1 MAKVILMSD
10 ICVFT
15 KKCTCS
21 CVFAFFFVP
30 LRAKCILGGLGQVM
44 KNVDT
49 YYFLGIGG
57 IGMSALARYMA
68 AQGMRVLGY
77 DRTCTALTQALEAE
91 GIDVCYDDRLD
102 MVQQLDASRTLVVR
116 TPAVPEDL
124 AVYAYLREQGFRI
137 VKRAELLGELT
148 RKKRALCV
156 AGTHGKTT
164 TSTLL
169 AHILHQSHL
178 GAEAFLGGIAN
189 NYDTNLLMDPESD
202 LVVVEADEFDRSFH
216 QLSPYMSV
224 ITSMDAD
231 HLDIYG
237 TEEAYQASFAQYA
250 GQVEKALVVK
260 AALSQYIAKAA
271 RPQCKVYSYAVGEK
285 ADFYADNVRIEGGE
299 IWFDFH
305 TPDTCCLISNIRL
318 GVPVLVNVE
327 NSVAAMAVAWLMGA
341 TAEELRAGVES
352 FAGVHRRFDVHVN
365 TPRVSYID
373 DYAHHPQEL
382 AATIQ
387 SVNTLYPDRYV
398 IGVFQPHLYSRTRDF
413 ADDFAQVLCEM
424 DEVVLLPIYPAREE
438 PIAGVTS
445 EWLMGLLGDEVRGDK
460 VKRVLAKPYIVGKY
474 LRLRMKQCWAKGQNV
489 VVLTMGAGDID
500 KLVADIKRNL
510 TYKIL

>member
-1 MAKVILMSD
+1 M
-10 ICVFT
+10 
-15 KKCTCS
+15 
-21 CVFAFFFVP
+21 
-30 LRAKCILGGLGQVM
+30 GQVM

-77 DRTCTALTQALEAE
+77 DRTCTALTQSLEAE

-102 MVQQLDASRTLVVR
+102 LVQQLDASRTLVVR
-116 TPAVPEDL
+116 TPAVPEEL

-148 RKKRALCV
+148 QQKRALCV

-189 NYDTNLLMDPESD
+189 HYDTNLLMDPESD

-250 GQVEKALVVK
+250 GLVEKALVVK
-260 AALSQYIAKAA
+260 ATLLQYMMEAA
-271 RPQCKVYSYAVGEK
+271 SPQCKVYSYAVGEK

-299 IWFDFH
+299 IRFDFH
-305 TPDTCCLISNIRL
+305 TPDTRCPISDIRL

-387 SVNTLYPDRYV
+387 SVKTLYPDRYV

-445 EWLMGLLGDEVRGDK
+445 EWLMGRLGDEVK
-460 VKRVLAKPYIVGKY
+460 KVLAEPNVVGKY
-474 LRLRMKQCWAKGQNV
+474 LRLRMKQCWEKGQNV

>member
-1 MAKVILMSD
+1 M
-10 ICVFT
+10 
-15 KKCTCS
+15 
-21 CVFAFFFVP
+21 
-30 LRAKCILGGLGQVM
+30 GQVM

-77 DRTCTALTQALEAE
+77 DRTCTTLTQSLEAE
-91 GIDVCYDDRLD
+91 GIEVCYDDCLD
-102 MVQQLDASRTLVVR
+102 VVQQLDAGHTLVVR
-116 TPAVPEDL
+116 TPAVPEEL
-124 AVYAYLREQGFRI
+124 PVYAYLREQGFRI

-148 RKKRALCV
+148 RQKRALCV

-189 NYDTNLLMDPESD
+189 NYETNLLMDPESD

-250 GQVEKALVVK
+250 GLVEKALVVK

-305 TPDTCCLISNIRL
+305 TPDKRISDIGNRGSVITDIRL

-387 SVNTLYPDRYV
+387 SVKTLYPDRYV

-445 EWLMGLLGDEVRGDK
+445 EWLMGRLGDEVK
-460 VKRVLAKPYIVGKY
+460 KVLAEPNVVGKY
-474 LRLRMKQCWAKGQNV
+474 LRLRMKQCWEKGQNV

>member
-1 MAKVILMSD
+1 M
-10 ICVFT
+10 
-15 KKCTCS
+15 
-21 CVFAFFFVP
+21 
-30 LRAKCILGGLGQVM
+30 GQVM

-68 AQGMRVLGY
+68 AQGMRVMGY

-116 TPAVPEDL
+116 TPAVPEEL

-148 RKKRALCV
+148 RQKRALCV

-250 GQVEKALVVK
+250 GLVEKALVVHNRV
-260 AALSQYIAKAA
+260 SVIGNRVSA
-271 RPQCKVYSYAVGEK
+271 RVYRYAVNEE
-285 ADFYADNVRIEGGE
+285 ADFYADHVRVEDGE

-305 TPDTCCLISNIRL
+305 TPDKRISDIGNRGSAITDIRL

-382 AATIQ
+382 AATIA
-387 SVNTLYPDRYV
+387 SARMLYPDRYM

-413 ADDFAQVLCEM
+413 AEDFAKVLSEL

-460 VKRVLAKPYIVGKY
+460 VKRVLAKPCIVGKY
-474 LRLRMKQCWAKGQNV
+474 LRLRMKQCWEKGQNV